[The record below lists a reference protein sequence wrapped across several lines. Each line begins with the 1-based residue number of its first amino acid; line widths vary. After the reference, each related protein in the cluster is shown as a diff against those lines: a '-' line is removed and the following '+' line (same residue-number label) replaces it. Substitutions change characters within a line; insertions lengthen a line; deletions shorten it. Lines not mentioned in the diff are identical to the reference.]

1 MSISCSRFED
11 QLRITADKVQVFDEN
26 FSSGVGY
33 QFNHD
38 DTLRQRVH
46 QEPKDQVMSIK
57 INGLAELQKIKNFIN
72 HFRKD
77 GTTKIELLFAD
88 GKKII
93 LLEKYFLTAYDILDM
108 KNIVGVENV
117 KIS

>member
-1 MSISCSRFED
+1 
-11 QLRITADKVQVFDEN
+11 
-26 FSSGVGY
+26 
-33 QFNHD
+33 
-38 DTLRQRVH
+38 
-46 QEPKDQVMSIK
+46 MSIK